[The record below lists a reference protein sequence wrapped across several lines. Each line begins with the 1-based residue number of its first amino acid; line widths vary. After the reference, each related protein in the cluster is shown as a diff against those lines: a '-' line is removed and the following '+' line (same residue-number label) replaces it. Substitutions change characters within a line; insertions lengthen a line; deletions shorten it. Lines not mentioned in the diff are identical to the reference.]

1 MKHILYIF
9 IILSCITLLH
19 AQVPRE
25 INYQGMLMGTDEM
38 PVPEGNYKLT
48 FTLYDEPGT
57 PLWTE
62 IHDPVFIG
70 GGIFHVILGNINPLN
85 LPFDQ
90 PYFLGIQVGND
101 PELQPRM
108 FLASVPYAIRAD
120 EANTVAGIPA
130 SSTPEPNALLALDNN
145 AKFPA
150 SVLPSNGS
158 SSGNYL
164 QKDTAESSTV
174 NDTDPVLTLSNQG
187 DGAAFEAHSVNGYG
201 VQGQS
206 DNSHGIYIPA
216 AGQAGI
222 YVENAGT
229 HGVHVREAGSHGLDV
244 AHAAGN
250 GIQIYSTDKNGIF
263 VGTTA
268 SMGVAVYEAGNDG
281 VRVQNAGWSGVY
293 VDSARFDAFRVGSCG
308 QDGIRFFEK
317 VTRDYIRAG
326 SDADLDFRVTNDGTA
341 YADGGWQGAADFAEL
356 IETEGLA
363 DRFEPGD
370 VMVISQDKDRAVTA
384 STDPYSTRL
393 IGVYSTKPGFVGSV
407 HPMQDRNHNEIPV
420 AITGIV
426 PCKVTAENGPIQR
439 GDLLT
444 SSSLPGHAMK
454 ATNHRVGTIIGK
466 AMQSLENGTGKI
478 EILIM
483 PQ

>member
-1 MKHILYIF
+1 MKRILLIF
-9 IILSCITLLH
+9 IILCCSYFLQ

-25 INYQGMLMGTDEM
+25 ITYQGVLLGTDEM
-38 PVPEGNYKLT
+38 PVSEGNYRLT
-48 FTLYDEPGT
+48 FTLYDEPGN

-62 IHDPVFIG
+62 VHDPVFIG
-70 GGIFHVILGNINPLN
+70 GGLFHVILGSNNPLN
-85 LPFDQ
+85 LPFNE
-90 PYFLGIQVGND
+90 PYFLGIKVGND

-108 FLASVPYAIRAD
+108 FLASVPYALRA
-120 EANTVAGIPA
+120 EETNSIAGFPVNPTPAPNT
-130 SSTPEPNALLALDNN
+130 LLPLDGSG
-145 AKFPA
+145 KFPA
-150 SVLPSNGS
+150 SVLPSGGG

-164 QKDTAESSTV
+164 QKDTPENSTV
-174 NDTDPVLTLSNQG
+174 NDNNPVLGLSNQG
-187 DGAAFEAHSVNGYG
+187 NGVGLYGHSVNGYG
-201 VQGQS
+201 LQSKS
-206 DNSHGIYIPA
+206 DNNHGIHIPS
-216 AGQAGI
+216 AGKAGI
-222 YVENAGT
+222 HVENAGT
-229 HGVHVREAGSHGLDV
+229 HGVHVKEAAGHGFDV
-244 AHAAGN
+244 AHTKGN
-250 GIQIYSTDKNGIF
+250 GLQVYSADGSGIR
-263 VGTTA
+263 VA
-268 SMGVAVYEAGNDG
+268 SAVYDALMVDKVKGNGVQVIEAGHDG
-281 VRVQNAGWSGVY
+281 LRVVKAGMHGLHIY
-293 VDSARFDAFRVGSCG
+293 
-308 QDGIRFFEK
+308 EN
-317 VTRDYIRAG
+317 VTGDYIYAG
-326 SDADLDFRVTNDGTA
+326 SDANPQFRVTNNGTA

-356 IETEGLA
+356 IETDGLA

-370 VMVISQDKDRAVTA
+370 VMVISEAKDRAVTA

-454 ATNHRVGTIIGK
+454 ATTHRVGTIIGK
-466 AMQSLENGTGKI
+466 AMQALASGTGKI